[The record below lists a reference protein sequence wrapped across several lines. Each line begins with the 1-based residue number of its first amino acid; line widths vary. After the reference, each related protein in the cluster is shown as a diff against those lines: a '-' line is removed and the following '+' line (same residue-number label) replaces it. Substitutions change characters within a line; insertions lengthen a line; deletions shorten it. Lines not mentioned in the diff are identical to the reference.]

1 MESGSGLCEEAVS
14 CICVSWHMYP
24 LLIGLMCV
32 AYGANQSKELAV
44 KFSLP
49 FLLPDLSAF

>member
-24 LLIGLMCV
+24 LLIGLICV